1 MIQSPEGD
9 LSPFNFDEV
18 LRQVPELNQ
27 LDCDIETI
35 QAWEPLDSSDINHN
49 HWIKLADIL
58 NENRDERI
66 DQIYDSAREK
76 ELLDWINSIEHF
88 VHSVCVHH
96 YQSIRTCILI

>member
-58 NENRDERI
+58 NSHMRVVGGIVKLQGKLHNRAKI
-66 DQIYDSAREK
+66 
-76 ELLDWINSIEHF
+76 
-88 VHSVCVHH
+88 C
-96 YQSIRTCILI
+96 